1 VDDNDAGLGTEPT
14 PQRGSIVLIAAG
26 FIVIAVAIFIAQNS
40 ETIPVQFLVF
50 QGSVPLWLLIVV
62 AMVLGA
68 TLGWVIGLV
77 RRRRKQTVDE

>member
-1 VDDNDAGLGTEPT
+1 MDENDAGLGTET
-14 PQRGSIVLIAAG
+14 TAQRGSIVLIAAG

-40 ETIPVQFLVF
+40 ETIPVQFLIF
-50 QGSVPLWLLIVV
+50 HGSVPLWLLIVV

-68 TLGWVIGLV
+68 TLGWVIALV